1 LIKWFK
7 RKDNIEEKQ
16 HFEEVKAK
24 QEPILRELIREEA
37 KNQNPVDV
45 RINEALDK
53 LITKIHEKHFSPEI
67 QKALKEMDGPLT
79 NTIYINNKRSL
90 VYTETLATVSLNKI
104 EINYYYNIYD
114 YKSIENIRT
123 ELASIIR
130 TNEYDPTTHKYL
142 NSIEKTLI
150 EHIYNYFFDGT
161 LEKDIEKQTKLNRDY
176 ESRKEKEKLAAADR
190 LCNLI
195 KEQKP

>member
-1 LIKWFK
+1 MKWGIF
-7 RKDNIEEKQ
+7 
-16 HFEEVKAK
+16 FY
-24 QEPILRELIREEA
+24 P
-37 KNQNPVDV
+37 
-45 RINEALDK
+45 
-53 LITKIHEKHFSPEI
+53 
-67 QKALKEMDGPLT
+67 
-79 NTIYINNKRSL
+79 
-90 VYTETLATVSLNKI
+90 
-104 EINYYYNIYD
+104 YYNIYD

-130 TNEYDPTTHKYL
+130 TNEYDPTTHKYI

-190 LCNLI
+190 LCKLI
-195 KEQKP
+195 NTEKA